1 MAVLLWLLCGLLWQ
15 HVDCQTGA
23 AFQAAI
29 DSAAAAS
36 SARGFASAAE
46 DRAAFDAGTKSRFLQ
61 ML

>member
-1 MAVLLWLLCGLLWQ
+1 MTVLFVWLLCGLLWQ

-36 SARGFASAAE
+36 TGRSAALAAA
-46 DRAAFDAGTKSRFLQ
+46 DRAAFDAGMTSRYL
-61 ML
+61 